1 MPDRPLV
8 EDWATDWDYN
18 GPQYHQNAPEV
29 WRELHQHCPVAHTD
43 RFHGAWLV
51 VRAADVSAI
60 AHDTALF
67 SSREPNL
74 YDDPPERLM
83 VFPPISMD
91 PPEHVGYRR
100 AWLPRFTPKEV
111 HKLVPS
117 TEAACHLLIDRFIDA
132 GEADAAV
139 DYAQHVPGLVTL
151 NMFGLADADAD
162 QFRRWI
168 HDIIEA
174 GFEDVEQSRI
184 STLELLAYFREHLDQ
199 RRRGG
204 GDDLIAWIAHAEVDG
219 EPIHERMQAAMLFL
233 LLIGGID
240 TTWSVLG
247 AALLHLATHPEDQ
260 ARLRNEPGLLETA
273 VEEFVRMYAS
283 AEIGRVVTADGE
295 VSGCP
300 VSAGDHVWL
309 SFPAACR
316 SPACSPIP
324 TASSSSAERT
334 GTWRSGRGSPAPR
347 LEPRPHGAEGRTER
361 LDGSCAALPVPEGA
375 TIEYSTGG
383 NVRGP
388 WQVPVAC

>member
-1 MPDRPLV
+1 
-8 EDWATDWDYN
+8 
-18 GPQYHQNAPEV
+18 
-29 WRELHQHCPVAHTD
+29 
-43 RFHGAWLV
+43 
-51 VRAADVSAI
+51 
-60 AHDTALF
+60 
-67 SSREPNL
+67 
-74 YDDPPERLM
+74 
-83 VFPPISMD
+83 MD

-204 GDDLIAWIAHAEVDG
+204 GDDLIAWVAGAEVDG

-240 TTWSVLG
+240 TTWSVGRG
-247 AALLHLATHPEDQ
+247 AAASGHPSRGPSSATER
-260 ARLRNEPGLLETA
+260 AWT
-273 VEEFVRMYAS
+273 
-283 AEIGRVVTADGE
+283 
-295 VSGCP
+295 
-300 VSAGDHVWL
+300 AGD
-309 SFPAACR
+309 CR
-316 SPACSPIP
+316 GGVREDVRIGGDWA
-324 TASSSSAERT
+324 R
-334 GTWRSGRGSPAPR
+334 R
-347 LEPRPHGAEGRTER
+347 HG
-361 LDGSCAALPVPEGA
+361 
-375 TIEYSTGG
+375 
-383 NVRGP
+383 
-388 WQVPVAC
+388 